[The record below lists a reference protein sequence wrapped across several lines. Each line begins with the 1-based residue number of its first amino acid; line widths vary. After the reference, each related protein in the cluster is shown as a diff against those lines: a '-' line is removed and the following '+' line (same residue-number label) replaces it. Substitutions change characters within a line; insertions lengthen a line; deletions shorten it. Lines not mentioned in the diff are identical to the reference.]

1 MTVDAPCAFAFH
13 VVLTGDQQACHAAA
27 KARGLQLDDVETYG
41 KTTLAIATTP
51 VGVLQDWFADAAA
64 LVEEG
69 APRPLPAGSLLWFGF
84 TDAERHGTHPSK
96 RVRRSPCT

>member
-1 MTVDAPCAFAFH
+1 VTVEAPFAFAFH
-13 VVLTGDQQACHAAA
+13 VVLVGDEQACRDAAS
-27 KARGLQLDDVETYG
+27 ARGLELDDVETVG
-41 KTTLAIATTP
+41 KTTLAIATSQ

-84 TDAERHGTHPSK
+84 TETERHGPTPPT
-96 RVRRSPCT
+96 RFRRPRCA